1 MGICKPSIA
10 DALARDFWR
19 KFRHWLS
26 SLGEFLEFNKAN
38 PDESFVYV
46 LQHPPRN
53 INILTASDYGY
64 LVICLP
70 ENSQMLFSP
79 APFIHKMRKNLQDF
93 KETDYI
99 LCSGD
104 PAIIGLST
112 AIVSDITQ
120 GRFNLLKWDRQE
132 TRYYPL
138 SFNLFEKGIEDDG
151 NKF

>member
-1 MGICKPSIA
+1 MTIFNVNTERIKMKNKIFELYRSSQ
-10 DALARDFWR
+10 LA
-19 KFRHWLS
+19 
-26 SLGEFLEFNKAN
+26 EFLEFIKDN

-53 INILTASDYGY
+53 INFLSAFDFGY

-79 APFIHKMRKNLQDF
+79 GPFIHKMRKNLRDF
-93 KETDYI
+93 KERDYI

-120 GRFNLLKWDRQE
+120 GKFNLLKWDRQE

-138 SFNLFEKGIEDDG
+138 TFNLYEKG
-151 NKF
+151 

>member
-1 MGICKPSIA
+1 MTIFNVNTERIKMKNKIFELYRSSQ
-10 DALARDFWR
+10 LA
-19 KFRHWLS
+19 
-26 SLGEFLEFNKAN
+26 EFLEFIKDN

-53 INILTASDYGY
+53 INILSSFDFGY

-70 ENSQMLFSP
+70 EYSQMLFSP
-79 APFIHKMRKNLQDF
+79 GPFIHKMRKNLRDF
-93 KETDYI
+93 KERDYI

-120 GRFNLLKWDRQE
+120 GKFNLLKSDRQE

-138 SFNLFEKGIEDDG
+138 TFNLYEKG
-151 NKF
+151 